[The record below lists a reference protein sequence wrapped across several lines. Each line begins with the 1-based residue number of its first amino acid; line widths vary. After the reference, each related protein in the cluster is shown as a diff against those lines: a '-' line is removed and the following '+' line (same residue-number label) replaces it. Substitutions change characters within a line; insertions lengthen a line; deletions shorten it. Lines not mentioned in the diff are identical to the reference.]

1 MRVPIPQINEHS
13 PRALI
18 QLIKPFALPCVVR
31 MKPIALVHRSRPRTN
46 HREHDRL
53 LPLHGI
59 AHQHSTRFLR
69 IGATGFRNQ
78 LVERL
83 LLNP

>member
-1 MRVPIPQINEHS
+1 
-13 PRALI
+13 
-18 QLIKPFALPCVVR
+18 
-31 MKPIALVHRSRPRTN
+31 MKSIALVHRSRPRTN
-46 HREHDRL
+46 HHEHDRL
-53 LPLHGI
+53 LPLHHI

-78 LVERL
+78 VMERL